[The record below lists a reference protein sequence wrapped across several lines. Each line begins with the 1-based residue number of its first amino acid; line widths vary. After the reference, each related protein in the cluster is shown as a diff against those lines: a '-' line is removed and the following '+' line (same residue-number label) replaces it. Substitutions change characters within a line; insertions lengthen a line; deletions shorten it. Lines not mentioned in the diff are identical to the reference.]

1 MSEAWTLTVTAPA
14 DDLQLLTP
22 EELRAAAGLE
32 PDDTSQDATLA
43 TTGLQVAAALAGACG
58 IAKAGYDASL
68 APLRGEALPTLK
80 AETLSQTFRI
90 WSGNA
95 NRKLLLA
102 RWPVL
107 SIISVTTDATE
118 LVPADFE
125 IDIPEASITRISGY
139 SPMGWPVGRITVQ
152 YDAGY
157 DDPVPTDL
165 KGYASRLVSLY
176 HQTTGAG
183 AGDPSVRRVEVPG
196 VITLERWVDTTTTDV
211 LVPEDIMTGL
221 QRDGYRRVL
230 AW

>member
-14 DDLQLLTP
+14 ADLQLLTS

-32 PDDTSQDATLA
+32 LGDASQDAALA

-68 APLRGEALPTLK
+68 APLRGEAPITLK

-90 WSGNA
+90 WSGNQ

-125 IDIPEASITRISGY
+125 IDIPEASLTRISSSY
-139 SPMGWPVGRITVQ
+139 SALGWPVGRITVQ

-157 DDPVPTDL
+157 DEPLPTDL
-165 KGYASRLVSLY
+165 KGYAARLVSLY
-176 HQTTGAG
+176 HHTETA
-183 AGDPSVRRVEVPG
+183 DLSERHVEIPG
-196 VITLERWVDTTTTDV
+196 VITIDRWVDTATTDV
-211 LVPEDIMTGL
+211 LVPEDILTGL